1 MEKRKLINN
10 VKIALNPDTY
20 HRILEKSPRST
31 LAEGLERS
39 HDIRLLNKN
48 KFKQKEYYDLTGTDA
63 SETETTVR
71 VNEPIPIGPYEKTGP
86 YSDRGFMHDIKDAPD
101 LEGRLK
107 KRRFKKNKSG
117 RKYIKKSQLETNVKT
132 SQKLSDYIK
141 QVEHSAVLIYSIYNK
156 TESFGSGFFIN
167 KTHILTCAHVLN
179 LTNDQNENNEIL
191 SNSTIYIEFNNRYFP
206 VTVAL
211 YDTAIDFAVL
221 AINSEYYGI
230 QENIYPINLG
240 NSGNVNKGDYVI
252 VIGNPLDMYNAT
264 KGGIVSYIGQKE
276 IQNESNFIY
285 IDTSVLPGDSGGMVY
300 STEKQAVI
308 GIAEAFTYESSDET
322 TFSNSL
328 GVVVKID
335 VIKEFLKFNNI
346 QFTYHEN
353 NNPTQAQLAP
363 IVIRKN
369 AKTQQYRGTT
379 PIQDTDDKNEVVGP
393 AGGSNPMTWGKEK
406 NNQKYYYTMRPSTL
420 SPSYWTNKMT
430 GVDLSYSG
438 NVRNSTPFDG
448 MDEDLKS
455 DLSIKNRLDMFDKEK
470 GFWLFN
476 IPLSM
481 GTKGKEKLQVYKK
494 NGDNFVVYYNGKSI
508 MNVKKTDK
516 IKKPLLYIM
525 QELSKKFQF
534 DTSYDQ
540 YIKDFGAHYT
550 S

>member
-31 LAEGLERS
+31 LSEGLERS
-39 HDIRLLNKN
+39 HNIRLLNKN
-48 KFKQKEYYDLTGTDA
+48 RFKQKDYYDLTGTDA
-63 SETETTVR
+63 PETETTVR

-107 KRRFKKNKSG
+107 KRRFKKNKPG
-117 RKYIKKSQLETNVKT
+117 RKYIKKSKLETNIKT

-211 YDTAIDFAVL
+211 YDTVIDFAVL

-240 NSGNVNKGDYVI
+240 NSGNINKGDYVI
-252 VIGNPLDMYNAT
+252 VVGNPLDMYNAT

-276 IQNESNFIY
+276 VQSESNFIY

-308 GIAEAFTYESSDET
+308 GIAEAFTYEASDET
-322 TFSNSL
+322 SFSNSL

-353 NNPTQAQLAP
+353 NNSIQAQLAP
-363 IVIRKN
+363 IVFRTN
-369 AKTQQYRGTT
+369 AKTQKYRGTT

-393 AGGSNPMTWGKEK
+393 AGGANPMTWGKEK
-406 NNQKYYYTMRPSTL
+406 NNQKYYRTMRPSTL

-430 GVDLSYSG
+430 GIDSTFSG
-438 NVRNSTPFDG
+438 NVKHSTPFDG

-455 DLSIKNRLDMFDKEK
+455 DISIKNRLDMFDKDK

-476 IPLSM
+476 IPLSR